1 MKKELLL
8 GFFILSVLVLAGC
21 NNQQTN
27 NEQVYVSFFNET
39 NNSEPKLITVNE
51 TVSIKENVKV
61 NTTPA
66 VTGKAVSEVN
76 KTVNKTTS
84 PVKQEMNM
92 SEVPKN
98 AIVKRFTEGDLVSLK
113 VKALDPDNDQLIVT
127 YSPPLNSSGE
137 WHTKVGDAGTYRV
150 RVTVS
155 DGKSTT
161 SKEVIIIV
169 EPKNKP
175 PVIRI
180 PSQITVHEGDTIVLK
195 PNVTDPD
202 GDNVTVT
209 FSGLMN
215 SSTYTTNYKEAGSYV
230 ETITATDGKNTVTK
244 SITINILNT
253 DRPPEIS
260 IQSPVIVTET
270 QEVKLKP
277 IVTDPDGDNVT
288 VTYSGAVNSKG
299 EWNTTI
305 GDAGTYKAV
314 ITASDGQMTTTKDVK
329 IIVKPL
335 NRPPV
340 IQRMKD
346 ITVYEGD
353 TIKLRP
359 VIIDPDGDNFTVT
372 YSGWMDS
379 DTYTT
384 NYNDAGTYIVKVTA
398 TDTKGASSTQEV
410 KITVLN
416 KNRPPEILEIE

>member
-27 NEQVYVSFFNET
+27 EQVYVSFFNET

-51 TVSIKENVKV
+51 TAGIKENVKL
-61 NTTPA
+61 NTTTPA
-66 VTGKAVSEVN
+66 VTGKTVSEIN
-76 KTVNKTTS
+76 KTKTT

-127 YSPPLNSSGE
+127 YSSPLNSSGE
-137 WHTKVGDAGTYRV
+137 WHTTVGDAGTYRV

-161 SKEVIIIV
+161 SRGVVIIV

-175 PVIRI
+175 PVIEMADE
-180 PSQITVHEGDTIVLK
+180 ITVHEGETIVLK
-195 PNVTDPD
+195 PNVTDPE
-202 GDNVTVT
+202 GDNVTIT
-209 FSGLMN
+209 YSGFMD
-215 SSTYTTNYKEAGSYV
+215 SDTYTTDYKDAGSYM
-230 ETITATDGKNTVTK
+230 ETITASDGKNTVTK
-244 SITINILNT
+244 SVRINILNK
-253 DRPPEIS
+253 DRA
-260 IQSPVIVTET
+260 PVIFINEPITVTET
-270 QEVKLKP
+270 EAVKLNP
-277 IVTDPDGDNVT
+277 RVTDPDGDNVN
-288 VTYSGAVNSKG
+288 VSFSGVVNSKG
-299 EWNTTI
+299 EWNTSI

-329 IIVKPL
+329 IIVEPL
-335 NRPPV
+335 NRAPV

-353 TIKLRP
+353 TIKIRP

-372 YSGWMDS
+372 YSGWMNS
-379 DTYTT
+379 STYTT
-384 NYNDAGTYIVKVTA
+384 NYNDAGTYIVKITA

-416 KNRPPEILEIE
+416 KNRPPEIMDIE